1 MRYDAVVVGAG
12 AIGLSC
18 ARRLAR
24 SGARVAVVDPRGV
37 AGGASAGNAGLISPS
52 HVVPLAAPGM
62 VALGLRHLLDPKGA
76 FKLTPRLDPGLW
88 GWMARFAWNC
98 SKENVRRGVP
108 VLNALLQRSRALVE
122 AEAKE
127 LATPFAFE
135 AKGCALMWVKPG
147 TRDEMR
153 HEAEVARSVG
163 QSVEELDADGL
174 ATLDPALAGPLGALY
189 FPGDAHLDP
198 RCYTQALADDFA
210 AHAGTLIGAE
220 VSRLLVDGGRTK
232 GVLTEALGP
241 VEAEHTIVAAGAWS
255 ARLLRPHGWNLPL
268 EAGRGF
274 SLTLPDN
281 PPNLRTAAIL
291 MEPRVALTPMGGR
304 LRLGGTMEL
313 AGLREDLVPA
323 RLAALT
329 EAWTAHMAAPLG
341 DASQAKPWT
350 GLRPCSPDGLPYL
363 GAVAP
368 GLTVATGHAMLG
380 ISLAA
385 VTGELVAQL
394 ARGERPGL
402 DLAPLDPLRFQ

>member
-1 MRYDAVVVGAG
+1 MHLDVAIVGAG

-24 SGARVAVVDPRGV
+24 AGARVAVVDPRGV

-62 VALGLRHLLDPKGA
+62 VAMGLKHLFHPKGA

-88 GWMARFAWNC
+88 SWMARFAWHC
-98 SKENVRRGVP
+98 SEANVRRGVP
-108 VLNALLQRSRALVE
+108 VLNALLQRSRALV
-122 AEAKE
+122 ALEAKE
-127 LATPFAFE
+127 LATPFAFDT
-135 AKGCALMWVKPG
+135 KGCALMWVKPG
-147 TRDEMR
+147 TRDKMR
-153 HEAEVARSVG
+153 HEAELAQSVG
-163 QSVEELDADGL
+163 QTVQELDAAGL
-174 ATLDPALAGPLGALY
+174 AALDPALAGPLGALY
-189 FPGDAHLDP
+189 FPGDAHLEP
-198 RCYTQALADDFA
+198 KAYTQALADDLA
-210 AHAGTLIGAE
+210 AHGGTLIGTE
-220 VSRLLVDGGRTK
+220 VSRLLVDGGRTQ
-232 GVLTEALGP
+232 GVLTGALGP

-255 ARLLRPHGWNLPL
+255 AKLLRPHGWKLPL

-274 SLTLPDN
+274 SLTLPGN

-291 MEPRVALTPMGGR
+291 MEPRVALTPMAGR

-313 AGLREDLVPA
+313 AGLRETLVPA

-329 EAWTAHMAAPLG
+329 EAWNAHMATPLG
-341 DASQAKPWT
+341 DTSQATPWT

-363 GAVAP
+363 GRLAP

-394 ARGERPGL
+394 VRGERPGM
-402 DLAPLDPLRFQ
+402 DLAPLDPLRFA